1 MPSLEVEIEMVT
13 PTNSDP
19 AGTNAKFYVSDHSH
33 VGSNGEYYHG
43 FIQKAPN
50 LKLQDSGSGQI
61 EMSGA
66 SIVLS
71 NEPNNADHPFGQA
84 NYTKILSDTGPY
96 YIGIKYQTAY
106 NLFEGQLYIQAID
119 SESIRCNVK
128 SIRPT
133 DSGPVFDTE
142 QDGISNTDSDLVSG
156 FIWGDVVDWE
166 VERDNSDVGAWDAIS
181 GSAVQAALYFYN
193 SVDSV
198 TPTIKV
204 NGNASTWASTGS
216 VRYDA
221 NASDDGSAD
230 SSLGAY
236 QSTNNY
242 ADGTQYS
249 FSATGIKN
257 RNLTNGTNRSTPG
270 RTIAE
275 FAETMAYISS
285 PADTHIPRLT
295 NDKFYILET
304 ETIDTN
310 KSPSP
315 PNLSFVWNKGILNSF
330 EALRLVSFAS
340 NYQFFVLPSQTNGN
354 RTLYLIDKA
363 NAPSSSSAFYNTV
376 SENDILSLV
385 IRGPEEI
392 KSIKGNYDYYRW
404 QGTELIETKGGG
416 TLFLDATGREVS
428 FDALITNPSQQTN
441 LTNVLNAMKAFYQ
454 KPTLSVE
461 INDLHDE
468 WRPGDRVVF
477 NRRDEF
483 VNVDMIIR
491 SIEWNFND
499 LTTTIEGDATLT
511 PYVQE

>member
-1 MPSLEVEIEMVT
+1 MV
-13 PTNSDP
+13 
-19 AGTNAKFYVSDHSH
+19 
-33 VGSNGEYYHG
+33 
-43 FIQKAPN
+43 
-50 LKLQDSGSGQI
+50 
-61 EMSGA
+61 
-66 SIVLS
+66 
-71 NEPNNADHPFGQA
+71 
-84 NYTKILSDTGPY
+84 
-96 YIGIKYQTAY
+96 QT
-106 NLFEGQLYIQAID
+106 
-119 SESIRCNVK
+119 
-128 SIRPT
+128 
-133 DSGPVFDTE
+133 
-142 QDGISNTDSDLVSG
+142 
-156 FIWGDVVDWE
+156 
-166 VERDNSDVGAWDAIS
+166 
-181 GSAVQAALYFYN
+181 ALYFFN
-193 SVDSV
+193 SVSSV
-198 TPTIKV
+198 TPSIKV
-204 NGNASTWASTGS
+204 NSNAFTWGLTGS

-221 NASDDGSAD
+221 NASDVGSQDGQ
-230 SSLGAY
+230 LGAY

-257 RNLTNGTNRSTPG
+257 RFLSSGSNRATAG

-310 KSPSP
+310 KAPSP
-315 PNLSFVWNKGILNSF
+315 PNLSFVWDKGRLTTLQ
-330 EALRLVSFAS
+330 ALRLVTFAS
-340 NYQFFVLPSQTNGN
+340 NYQFFILPSQTNGN
-354 RTLYLIDKA
+354 RTLFLIDKA
-363 NAPSSSSAFYNTV
+363 NAPASSSAFYNTV
-376 SENDILSLV
+376 SEKDILSLV

-392 KSIKGNYDYYRW
+392 KSIKGNYEYYRW
-404 QGTELIETKGGG
+404 QGTDLIETKGSSSTNLGP
-416 TLFLDATGREVS
+416 TGKDVS

-441 LTNVLNAMKAFYQ
+441 LTNFLNAMKAFYE
-454 KPTLSVE
+454 KPTLNVE

>member
-33 VGSNGEYYHG
+33 IGANGEYYHG

-71 NEPNNADHPFGQA
+71 NEPNNADHPFGQS
-84 NYTKILSDTGPY
+84 NYTKILNNTGPY

-106 NLFEGQLYIQAID
+106 NLFEGQLFIQAID
-119 SESIRCNVK
+119 SESVRCSLK

-133 DSGPVFDTE
+133 DSGPTWNTE
-142 QDGISNTDSDLVSG
+142 KTGISSTNSELVSG
-156 FIWGDVVDWE
+156 FIWGDVVEWK
-166 VERDNSDVGAWDAIS
+166 VERDNSDVGSWDNIS

-198 TPTIKV
+198 TPSIKV
-204 NGNASTWASTGS
+204 NGNASTWVSTGS
-216 VRYDA
+216 VRYSA
-221 NASDDGSAD
+221 RASTDGSSDGELA
-230 SSLGAY
+230 AY

-242 ADGTQYS
+242 TDGTQYS
-249 FSATGIKN
+249 FSGTGVKN
-257 RNLTNGTNRSTPG
+257 RFLTNHTNRSTAG

-285 PADTHIPRLT
+285 AADTHVPRLT

-310 KSPSP
+310 KAPSP
-315 PNLSFVWNKGILNSF
+315 PNLSFVWNKGIISTL
-330 EALRLVSFAS
+330 EALRLVCFAT
-340 NYQFFVLPSQTNGN
+340 NYQFFILPSQTNGN
-354 RTLYLIDKA
+354 RTLFLIDKA
-363 NAPSSSSAFYNTV
+363 NAPSTSSAFYNTV
-376 SENDILSLV
+376 SENDILSLI

-392 KSIKGNYDYYRW
+392 KTIIGKYEYYRW
-404 QGTELIETKGGG
+404 QGTELIEQNQRQGVNLGS
-416 TLFLDATGREVS
+416 TGKEVT
-428 FDALITNPSQQTN
+428 FEALVTNTSQSAN
-441 LTNVLNAMKAFYQ
+441 VTNVLNAMKSFYE

-499 LTTTIEGDATLT
+499 LTTTIEGDASLT